1 MKKRIL
7 YLSLLVLGV
16 GIGIGLI
23 SSWSGLAAR
32 FQAQPV
38 LAQKQAIANGALEG
52 DNMKS
57 STTTSTLIA
66 DQLVQELNTK
76 AAQQVM
82 QEISAKST
90 LGTWLHIREEWVFD
104 QDTPNNGVLPNGMA
118 IPNQRI
124 DDIWYQVNDQG
135 SIVKSVTIMRAMDG
149 KIIQVGVASKGTGW
163 NSATHEITP
172 QEQFRLEQGLL
183 DFNFLNNDLK
193 WLEKFG
199 NVAEIKDV
207 SLPDNNSGVEIVI
220 GAKNDT
226 PVKTD
231 NYNQPYIRGE
241 TRATF
246 DKTTGFLVSRGVIF
260 WFVDGS
266 QREFSQLT
274 QGITIEQPT
283 DEVLGYLA
291 QKDQE
296 VTK

>member
-1 MKKRIL
+1 MKKRVL
-7 YLSLLVLGV
+7 YLSLLVFGV

-38 LAQKQAIANGALEG
+38 LAREQAIANGVLKG
-52 DNMKS
+52 DSMKS
-57 STTTSTLIA
+57 STTTSTLAA
-66 DQLVQELNTK
+66 DQLVQELNIK
-76 AAQQVM
+76 AAQQVT

-90 LGTWLHIREEWVFD
+90 LGVWLHIRQEWVFD
-104 QDTPNNGVLPNGMA
+104 QDTPNNGVLPNGMV
-118 IPNQRI
+118 IPNQQI

-135 SIVKSVTIMRAMDG
+135 LVVESVTIMRTMDG

-163 NSATHEITP
+163 NSATHETTP

-183 DFNFLNNDLK
+183 DSNFLNNDLK

-199 NVAEIKDV
+199 NVAEIKDMG
-207 SLPDNNSGVEIVI
+207 LTDNNSGVEIVI

-231 NYNQPYIRGE
+231 SYNQPYTRGE
-241 TRATF
+241 TRAIF
-246 DKTTGFLVSRGVIF
+246 DKATGFLISRGVTF
-260 WFVDGS
+260 WLMDGS
-266 QREFSQLT
+266 QRKFSQLT
-274 QGITIEQPT
+274 QKITIEQPT
-283 DEVLGYLA
+283 NEVLGYLA
-291 QKDQE
+291 QKDQD